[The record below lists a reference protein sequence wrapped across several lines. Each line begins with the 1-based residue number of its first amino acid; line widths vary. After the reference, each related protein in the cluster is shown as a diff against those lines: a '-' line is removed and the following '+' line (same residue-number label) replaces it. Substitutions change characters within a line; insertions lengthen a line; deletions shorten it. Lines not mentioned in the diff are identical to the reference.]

1 VSQYNNL
8 PSRAYARREVGRSW
22 RTQRTLHAIDDRTE
36 IILAEVQAAADE
48 AAAVIQARNA
58 LAAVAAQ
65 ADTTLSGLLAAL
77 PISDATDADFRS
89 QLLKAARAGAV
100 ADIWR
105 FGS

>member
-1 VSQYNNL
+1 MSNNL
-8 PSRAYARREVGRSW
+8 PVRAYARTDVSRS
-22 RTQRTLHAIDDRTE
+22 RRAQRALSIIDDRAE
-36 IILAEVQAAADE
+36 VALAEVQAATEE
-48 AAAVIQARNA
+48 AAAIIQARDA

-65 ADTTLSGLLAAL
+65 ADATLSGLLAAL